1 MCELGNTVIN
11 QIYEGACEEQGLKKP
26 GPNSSRSVCGQIS
39 AIALYKLPESITWI
53 TIFFLLMTIYFHMLN
68 VSLIEAPV
76 SASDVSFRQEK
87 EAWIKAKYVERK
99 FLKKMC
105 GSEALVEG
113 SRKPHHW
120 SVKKCRRH
128 NSSIRAPKT
137 RRKYRHDAGI
147 VSPANLSA
155 GNCLVISEHLFYSPE

>member
-1 MCELGNTVIN
+1 
-11 QIYEGACEEQGLKKP
+11 
-26 GPNSSRSVCGQIS
+26 
-39 AIALYKLPESITWI
+39 
-53 TIFFLLMTIYFHMLN
+53 MLN

-155 GNCLVISEHLFYSPE
+155 GNCLVISEHVCSTHLSENWTSCSYVQSSQVDIMSFCFCHPQLQQLQSFGENLCFVLTSLIHSSLTLTQAQGLAVSSL